1 MKYTYAYKTS
11 DGIRHEDSMN
21 AASREEV
28 FAELRKRGIKAIK
41 VVAADGVKANGEVR
55 GVRKRAVA
63 AIVALVAVCVSVVAY
78 FGGARTAAVVTANP
92 EMTSPRQI
100 ASPRH
105 QIYGDPAIMEPIERG
120 DFSSILPREG
130 DKMLAIFAQPGKLM
144 CAKGANPKRLD
155 QIPFSKVG
163 TSGQGLG
170 VRINAAQVFEAYAKD
185 ELGADKDIQIADG
198 DSREIRELKQIVNG
212 MREEMRGYLANG
224 NGTPRSYWR
233 RLNERTLS
241 EMQIYERTRRE
252 LEKETPP
259 EIWEQKNESLRILGL
274 RTIPAPNE

>member
-11 DGIRHEDSMN
+11 DGVRHEDSIN

-41 VVAADGVKANGEVR
+41 VVAADGSKANGEVR

-63 AIVALVAVCVSVVAY
+63 ALVVLAAVCAGVVAY
-78 FGGARTAAVVTANP
+78 FSGTRTAAVVAANSA
-92 EMTSPRQI
+92 MS
-100 ASPRH
+100 SPRH

-120 DFSSILPREG
+120 DFGGILSREG

-144 CAKGANPKRLD
+144 CARGVDPRRL
-155 QIPFSKVG
+155 G
-163 TSGQGLG
+163 TGNEERGT
-170 VRINAAQVFEAYAKD
+170 VFEAYAKD
-185 ELGADKDIQIADG
+185 EVAADKDIHIAAD
-198 DSREIRELKQIVNG
+198 DSREVRELKQIVNG
-212 MREEMRGYLANG
+212 MREEMREYLANG

-241 EMQIYERTRRE
+241 EIQIYERTRRE
-252 LEKETPP
+252 LEKEKSPAV
-259 EIWEQKNESLRILGL
+259 WEQKNDALRRLGL
-274 RTIPAPNE
+274 RTIPNPNE

>member
-11 DGIRHEDSMN
+11 DGTRHEDSMN

-41 VVAADGVKANGEVR
+41 VVAADGSKANGEVR

-63 AIVALVAVCVSVVAY
+63 ALVALAAVCAGVVAY
-78 FGGARTAAVVTANP
+78 FGGTHTAAVVAADSA
-92 EMTSPRQI
+92 TS
-100 ASPRH
+100 SPRH

-120 DFSSILPREG
+120 DFGGILPREG

-144 CAKGANPKRLD
+144 CARGVNPRRW
-155 QIPFSKVG
+155 G
-163 TSGQGLG
+163 TGTGERG
-170 VRINAAQVFEAYAKD
+170 TVFEAYAKD
-185 ELGADKDIQIADG
+185 ELTADKDIQIAAE
-198 DSREIRELKQIVNG
+198 DSREVRELKQIVNG
-212 MREEMRGYLANG
+212 MREEMREYLANG

-252 LEKETPP
+252 LEKETRP
-259 EIWEQKNESLRILGL
+259 EVWEQKNEALRILGL